1 MTEKDTLQLVN
12 DSDSESEK
20 IHQLLRS
27 IGHDD
32 GIEQILGTLLLYWTD
47 PRYNPLILNKF

>member
-32 GIEQILGTLLLYWTD
+32 GIEQILGTILFYWTSS
-47 PRYNPLILNKF
+47 R